1 MRKNVVE
8 KKKNE
13 EIDQKNVKLKMW
25 LNYFI
30 LLFFFSCCGQN
41 NVGCSTL
48 RLIYLQI

>member
-30 LLFFFSCCGQN
+30 LLFIFFFP
-41 NVGCSTL
+41 VVDKTML
-48 RLIYLQI
+48 DVALYD